1 MEKQAGE
8 AERLQTGD
16 QWLQQGLDTRN
27 QESSYD
33 QEKPA
38 QVGLGPGLQERENK
52 LGPSNPNVCFLTV
65 GTR

>member
-38 QVGLGPGLQERENK
+38 TEETPGPK
-52 LGPSNPNVCFLTV
+52 FFFKKII
-65 GTR
+65 